1 MLISKT
7 KSLSILH
14 FLSVMAVGI
23 GVPHHADA
31 QTYPPVIVSNGST
44 VTLPGGDSTPYIN
57 SGAFGYALAA
67 LSSGSTILI
76 TGGGGIR
83 AESTNL
89 TQTGV
94 VYVQSGGRIDLGTG
108 SYIKGEGYNAPAG
121 WTGAVGLSAKD
132 TNSYIT
138 ARDVTIELKSDNP
151 LGAYVQNNGVM
162 KLTGLTTLSI
172 YNAGSANNASY
183 ALAAISGATLTAEN
197 VRLVMDGTNN
207 LYSTY
212 AYGAYAVAD
221 TSSSTITSVTVTGH
235 FDVDITSQLSRVAFA
250 NGFNSLGNAA
260 QITLNSIS
268 GNITGTSNA
277 AYALQAQ
284 TSGQIKVTGDIDLT
298 ATASGWSIGAIAL
311 SAGQISLSNTGLS
324 KWTIVSNTA
333 SAAGIYASGTGSTIN
348 MDGQSRWDIS
358 SLGTSGFVYGIYSGA
373 AADVTLTGNST
384 WTLNNT
390 NNTAAAFYVSSGGSI
405 IQTGSMA
412 MNAAGNEVSGIVLL
426 GANSSIRGE
435 NIQLITTGVTA
446 SSYAI
451 YASGGTAAQ
460 PGKITLSD
468 SILQSNM
475 QGIAVEDGY
484 LDLNLIRTRLTN
496 DSGIAFNVSA
506 TSAGSTSLSL
516 NADASQFTGI
526 AMTDA
531 LSQFDLLLKNNSS
544 WVVTGD
550 STLSTL
556 RNENSTVAFSSPENN
571 VFKTL
576 TVTNYTGNNGTLV
589 LNTVLGTDASPS
601 DLLVIDGGTATG
613 TTNLVVMNAGGLG
626 ALTTG
631 DGIMVVEAINGGT
644 TDAGAFVQ
652 SSRIAA
658 GAYDYTLVRG
668 GSLSADN
675 WYLTSAYMPPDEP
688 GGGEVPTDNG
698 TVIIPLPNY
707 RPEIA
712 LASAIQ
718 PIAAEY
724 GYAMLD
730 TLHERVGDTFAIRPF
745 EKAYEERVV
754 RGKNGKRQIVRV
766 PVQPSAE
773 SQKWFAGAW
782 GRLFGNRGFQDRGG
796 SFLKN
801 GPKYD
806 YTFGGIQAG
815 LDIYGRETSA
825 GTDKAGLYVGYGNIW
840 ANVKGA
846 YGGKAGS
853 IDMDAYTIGAYWTH
867 KATQGWYTDA
877 VVQGTWYTTDAT
889 SVYGQ
894 KLKPDGFGFIA
905 SLEGGYS
912 FDLGNGLMLEPQVQL
927 AYQHLSFDSF
937 SDAYGHFS
945 IADGDSLR
953 GRIGARLVKNW
964 DMSETGNGPRQLT
977 TWLRANI
984 WHEFMGKSKTTVT
997 DTYGLNG
1004 VTIPSNLGGTWG
1016 EIGAGASML
1025 VSENVTMFATGA
1037 YSRSLDNK
1045 GREAWDGRL
1054 GMTVKW

>member
-1 MLISKT
+1 MIISALGEGACIDIT
-7 KSLSILH
+7 GSTDIRAN
-14 FLSVMAVGI
+14 LSVGRAITTNVTSANPGGIVNINNLDVELTASQGSAGYSIGVGI
-23 GVPHHADA
+23 EPTRGIVNVTGTSKLDISSEGEASGIRSEAGEATLSGPSAHFFITA
-31 QTYPPVIVSNGST
+31 PVAYGIETISNGST
-44 VTLPGGDSTPYIN
+44 VTVNNMTADVVGTTS
-57 SGAFGYALAA
+57 AA
-67 LSSGSTILI
+67 VIYNT
-76 TGGGGIR
+76 
-83 AESTNL
+83 TN
-89 TQTGV
+89 V
-94 VYVQSGGRIDLGTG
+94 
-108 SYIKGEGYNAPAG
+108 AA
-121 WTGAVGLSAKD
+121 A
-132 TNSYIT
+132 TN
-138 ARDVTIELKSDNP
+138 DVTIN
-151 LGAYVQNNGVM
+151 
-162 KLTGLTTLSI
+162 TGTLHS
-172 YNAGSANNASY
+172 S
-183 ALAAISGATLTAEN
+183 
-197 VRLVMDGTNN
+197 MDG
-207 LYSTY
+207 
-212 AYGAYAVAD
+212 V
-221 TSSSTITSVTVTGH
+221 V
-235 FDVDITSQLSRVAFA
+235 VD
-250 NGFNSLGNAA
+250 GG
-260 QITLNSIS
+260 TLN
-268 GNITGTSNA
+268 A
-277 AYALQAQ
+277 
-284 TSGQIKVTGDIDLT
+284 
-298 ATASGWSIGAIAL
+298 
-311 SAGQISLSNTGLS
+311 
-324 KWTIVSNTA
+324 
-333 SAAGIYASGTGSTIN
+333 
-348 MDGQSRWDIS
+348 
-358 SLGTSGFVYGIYSGA
+358 
-373 AADVTLTGNST
+373 
-384 WTLNNT
+384 TLNN
-390 NNTAAAFYVSSGGSI
+390 
-405 IQTGSMA
+405 
-412 MNAAGNEVSGIVLL
+412 
-426 GANSSIRGE
+426 
-435 NIQLITTGVTA
+435 VT
-446 SSYAI
+446 
-451 YASGGTAAQ
+451 
-460 PGKITLSD
+460 
-468 SILQSNM
+468 
-475 QGIAVEDGY
+475 
-484 LDLNLIRTRLTN
+484 LTN
-496 DSGIAFNVSA
+496 DSGIAFKVGANA
-506 TSAGSTSLSL
+506 TGTYAGSTSLSL

-544 WVVTGD
+544 WTVTGD
-550 STLSTL
+550 STLSSL
-556 RNENSTVAFSSPENN
+556 RNENSTVAFSSPANN

-576 TVTNYTGNNGTLV
+576 TVTNYTGNNGTLI

-631 DGIMVVEAINGGT
+631 DGILVIETVNGGT

-668 GSLSADN
+668 GSMSDDN

-688 GGGEVPTDNG
+688 GGSEEATDNG
-698 TVIIPLPNY
+698 TVIIPRPNY

-815 LDIYGRETSA
+815 LDIYGRETTA
-825 GTDKAGLYVGYGNIW
+825 GTDKAGIYVGYGNIS

-889 SVYGQ
+889 SIYGQ

-912 FDLGNGLMLEPQVQL
+912 FDLGDGLMLEPQVQL

-937 SDAYGHFS
+937 SDAYGRFS

-953 GRIGARLVKNW
+953 GRIGARLVKNC
-964 DMSETGNGPRQLT
+964 DMSDTGNGPRQLT

-984 WHEFMGKSKTTVT
+984 WHEFMGKTKTTVT